1 MSLLSKIPLG
11 VGDLVQTALDQVLP
25 KDYRCISA
33 LAGGIV
39 DMATGNEIGAIKHAM
54 QFAGEAR
61 DLPQL
66 RNPSSLPPNGSAGPN
81 HGWYYEPPPP
91 PRSAPGW
98 YSSQPPALPGPPPV
112 SSWRGTPAYPPLGP
126 AAAPGTWGAPGGFL
140 GLPDDALMRAVS
152 AGQIPKEISDSPSGM
167 LALQARMQHIT
178 EMNQLMTSMMQA
190 LHQMR
195 MAIIQNVRV

>member
-11 VGDLVQTALDQVLP
+11 LGDVVQTALDQVLP

-33 LAGGIV
+33 LAGGVV

-66 RNPSSLPPNGSAGPN
+66 RNPATLRPGGGSGPDQC
-81 HGWYYEPPPP
+81 WCYEPPPP
-91 PRSAPGW
+91 PRCTPGW
-98 YSSQPPALPGPPPV
+98 YGTQTAPPPHV
-112 SSWRGTPAYPPLGP
+112 GGWRGTPAPALSPPASTSAGV
-126 AAAPGTWGAPGGFL
+126 GTGGFL
-140 GLPDDALMRAVS
+140 GLSDDALMKAVS
-152 AGQIPKEISDSPSGM
+152 AGQIPKEISDSPSNM